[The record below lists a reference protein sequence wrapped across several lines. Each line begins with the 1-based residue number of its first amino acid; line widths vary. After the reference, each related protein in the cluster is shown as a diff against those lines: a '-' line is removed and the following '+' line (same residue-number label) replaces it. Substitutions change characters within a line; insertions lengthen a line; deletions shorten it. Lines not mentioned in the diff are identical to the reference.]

1 MNSKQ
6 RIIIIDDDEGNNF
19 LSEIAIQR
27 VYEDTE
33 LVVFTNP
40 EEGLTYIE
48 KQYNKTQ
55 LPTMLFL
62 DINMPA
68 INGWDIIDRLEK
80 MQQLIISSFTIYI
93 LSSSDDRADKERA
106 GDKRLVK
113 GYLLKPLRNNI
124 FDLTKMAVC

>member
-1 MNSKQ
+1 
-6 RIIIIDDDEGNNF
+6 
-19 LSEIAIQR
+19 
-27 VYEDTE
+27 
-33 LVVFTNP
+33 
-40 EEGLTYIE
+40 
-48 KQYNKTQ
+48 
-55 LPTMLFL
+55 
-62 DINMPA
+62 MPA